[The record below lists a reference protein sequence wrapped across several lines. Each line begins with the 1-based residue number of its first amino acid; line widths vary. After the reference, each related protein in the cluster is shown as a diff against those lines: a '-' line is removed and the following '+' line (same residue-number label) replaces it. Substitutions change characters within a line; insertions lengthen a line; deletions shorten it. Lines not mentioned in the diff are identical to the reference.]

1 LREIEGSAPPPGWEA
16 QAKQVLYAGVTRA
29 VLKGHSEA
37 VWGVAVSPDGRRI
50 ASASHDKTVRVWNAD
65 GSGQP
70 LVLQG
75 HTDKVLGVAMSPDG
89 RRIAS
94 ASADTT
100 VRLWSD
106 LDPVTPADPRLWT
119 LTSYCLSVE
128 RRKELLGVS
137 EEVARMLHERCLR
150 RVAEAASSAEAPPP

>member
-1 LREIEGSAPPPGWEA
+1 
-16 QAKQVLYAGVTRA
+16 
-29 VLKGHSEA
+29 
-37 VWGVAVSPDGRRI
+37 VAVSPDGGLI
-50 ASASHDKTVRVWNAD
+50 ASASYDKTVRVWNAD
-65 GSGQP
+65 GSGVP
-70 LVLQG
+70 LVLLG
-75 HTDKVLGVAMSPDG
+75 HSGDVNGVAVSPDG

-106 LDPVTPADPRLWT
+106 LDRVTPAEPRLWA

-128 RRKELLGVS
+128 RREELLGVS

-150 RVAEAASSAEAPPP
+150 RVAEAASSAEARPP